1 MAKSSLIEFQGRLA
15 ARLQGAQQT
24 RSESRWLAVVAGS
37 HHLLL
42 PLGQSGEISSWEAPT
57 PLPHA
62 QPWFTGLLNLRGVL
76 CGVVDL
82 AGFLGDADSDALSR
96 AGAHSRLVQFSPRLE
111 INCALL
117 VDQLS
122 GLRMPAQFTQEPGSA
137 PPAPPWLGAQM
148 RDASGQVWRELNL
161 ALLAQDRRFLQ
172 VA

>member
-1 MAKSSLIEFQGRLA
+1 MARSSLIEFQGRLA
-15 ARLQGAQQT
+15 ARLQSAQQS

-42 PLGQSGEISSWEAPT
+42 PLGQSGEISGWDLPT

-62 QPWFTGLLNLRGVL
+62 QPWFAGLLNLRGVL

-82 AGFLGDADSDALSR
+82 AGFLGDADADAQSR

-122 GLRMPAQFTQEPGSA
+122 GLRMPSQFTPEPGEA
-137 PPAPPWLGAQM
+137 PAAPPWLGAQM
-148 RDASGQVWRELNL
+148 RDGAGQVWRELNL